1 MKVCRIIKADV
12 LVKVG
17 EVITASKKEHNYSE
31 GRAKAESMLED
42 VRKQDYPELYG
53 RGNSLFVF
61 PYDDKKEERAFQWA
75 NTFAST
81 PVSYCIVNLLVLEVD
96 NVEWHDSRNY
106 EDLCFLLGN
115 YKVGMRDKKV
125 NKDDLCNR
133 YWLEK
138 CNMEELSIEG
148 LVNKAR
154 VISIEPYIVTH
165 NGIRKLE

>member
-42 VRKQDYPELYG
+42 VRKQDYPESYG

-61 PYDDKKEERAFQWA
+61 PYDDKKEERAFKW
-75 NTFAST
+75 AST
-81 PVSYCIVNLLVLEVD
+81 YAPIPGSSYIVNLLVLEVD

-148 LVNKAR
+148 LVKKAR
-154 VISIEPYIVTH
+154 VISIVPYIVTR
-165 NGIRKLE
+165 NVIRKLE

>member
-42 VRKQDYPELYG
+42 VRKQDYPESYG

-75 NTFAST
+75 NTFASA
-81 PVSYCIVNLLVLEVD
+81 PGSYCIVNLLAIL
-96 NVEWHDSRNY
+96 R
-106 EDLCFLLGN
+106 
-115 YKVGMRDKKV
+115 
-125 NKDDLCNR
+125 
-133 YWLEK
+133 
-138 CNMEELSIEG
+138 
-148 LVNKAR
+148 
-154 VISIEPYIVTH
+154 
-165 NGIRKLE
+165 

>member
-42 VRKQDYPELYG
+42 VRKQDYPESYG

-61 PYDDKKEERAFQWA
+61 PYDDKMEERAFQWA

-106 EDLCFLLGN
+106 EDLCF
-115 YKVGMRDKKV
+115 
-125 NKDDLCNR
+125 
-133 YWLEK
+133 
-138 CNMEELSIEG
+138 
-148 LVNKAR
+148 
-154 VISIEPYIVTH
+154 
-165 NGIRKLE
+165 

>member
-1 MKVCRIIKADV
+1 MKVCRIEKDTV
-12 LVKVG
+12 LRKVG
-17 EVITASKKEHNYSE
+17 EVIEPSSFERIYSE
-31 GRAKAESMLED
+31 MRSKAELLLES
-42 VRKQDYPELYG
+42 VRSEFYPKLFD
-53 RGNSLFVF
+53 RVDSLFVF

-115 YKVGMRDKKV
+115 CKVGMRDKNV

-148 LVNKAR
+148 LVKKAR
-154 VISIEPYIVTH
+154 VISIAPYIVTR

>member
-42 VRKQDYPELYG
+42 VRKQDYPESYG

-75 NTFAST
+75 ST
-81 PVSYCIVNLLVLEVD
+81 YAPTPGSSCQVYLLVLDVD
-96 NVEWHDSRNY
+96 KVEWHDSRCY
-106 EDLCFLLGN
+106 ENLYFLLNGKKYGMSDRTSADELLCSN
-115 YKVGMRDKKV
+115 YWRGMSDISEIATEG
-125 NKDDLCNR
+125 L
-133 YWLEK
+133 
-138 CNMEELSIEG
+138 IEG
-148 LVNKAR
+148 AK
-154 VISIEPYIVTH
+154 
-165 NGIRKLE
+165 